1 MRRNGHRDHID
12 YVAVSIVCEK
22 RLLNLRQGRPFSDR
36 GHCVGRCS
44 RIYRDQVVRDEMTE
58 RMKFNEWFDLSDQT
72 KEPEVRRLCEIA
84 YNAGYEQVESVNP
97 VEAA

>member
-1 MRRNGHRDHID
+1 
-12 YVAVSIVCEK
+12 
-22 RLLNLRQGRPFSDR
+22 
-36 GHCVGRCS
+36 
-44 RIYRDQVVRDEMTE
+44 MTE